1 MIQFKLTV
9 AFNTEG
15 PTTTISKK
23 KNVKK
28 RYACIVEMRYVFT
41 EWELTSLIMLRFD
54 WLSYALL
61 IRFSAIL

>member
-23 KNVKK
+23 QNVKK

-41 EWELTSLIMLRFD
+41 E
-54 WLSYALL
+54 
-61 IRFSAIL
+61 